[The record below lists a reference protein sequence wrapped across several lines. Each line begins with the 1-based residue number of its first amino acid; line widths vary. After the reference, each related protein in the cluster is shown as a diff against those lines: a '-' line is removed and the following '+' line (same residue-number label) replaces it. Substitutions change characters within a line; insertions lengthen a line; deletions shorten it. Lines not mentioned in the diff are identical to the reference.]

1 MSDISNIELS
11 KDGLL
16 DNSKTFTIKKVDNIP
31 DTIDAVEEKSIVTL
45 DMGREREFS
54 FLKRKV
60 EVTPTFIGFNEDEIP
75 KTPTDKYI
83 FAWKIL
89 KERGLP
95 TLSMCRKIDE
105 DHVAVTNLKNYGE
118 IYDIKID
125 SSLNREPKSTDEY
138 FSSIPS
144 EDVLRE
150 ADKITSL
157 ANNRGVVLPS
167 DGIAHPFV
175 NREDGVMRDVRWE
188 AMIIDLGE
196 IKIFKNAKLLPQDYI
211 DDNNLHK
218 KIWVRMIDKIQRSIK
233 SKLNP
238 ESNML

>member
-1 MSDISNIELS
+1 MSDISTIELS
-11 KDGLL
+11 KGVLP
-16 DNSKTFTIKKVDNIP
+16 DNPKKFIVKKVDPIP
-31 DTIDAVEEKSIVTL
+31 DTIDAIEEKSVVTL
-45 DMGREREFS
+45 DMGRGREFS

-60 EVTPTFIGFNEDEIP
+60 EATPIFIGFNEDEIP
-75 KTPTDKYI
+75 KTPADKYI
-83 FAWKIL
+83 FAWEIL

-105 DHVAVTNLKNYGE
+105 DQVAVTNLKNYGDV
-118 IYDIKID
+118 YDIKID
-125 SSLNREPKSTDEY
+125 SSLNREPKSTDGY
-138 FSSIPS
+138 FSSIPP
-144 EDVLRE
+144 EDVLGE

-175 NREDGVMRDVRWE
+175 NREDGDGDVRWE
-188 AMIIDLGE
+188 ATIIDLGE
-196 IKIFKNAKLLPQDYI
+196 IKIFKNAELLPQSYI
-211 DDNNLHK
+211 NENNFHK